1 MTVTKFIK
9 TPKLFQYLDLEVKE
23 ALARHSIRDLYSY
36 AWVGEDTPSDEFV
49 GLAMWGSSGHSPIIY
64 GCQPPSGYSIEDYA
78 LLITA
83 SEDLEA
89 LLDLARLAIG
99 HALWMSDL
107 IKSQS
112 NFFNYD
118 HHFWLNH
125 INSVTLL
132 GMASD
137 RLRDLF
143 LAVYFHTSF
152 EVYKKANKKRAINPG
167 GLESGYFQYPFA
179 DALNA
184 PRLPSTDNIL
194 GELLNLAHSIYLKR
208 ESRNAT
214 VHDVATNAAKFMK
227 NFLATDSPGLMTR
240 TNISHEEMIANA
252 GKVHEGNCAELDEAI
267 KFVTDWYRNLVK
279 ATSMTFEIEHALTK
293 SAAAKDTSLEE

>member
-23 ALARHSIRDLYSY
+23 ALHRHGIRDLYSY
-36 AWVGEDTPSDEFV
+36 AWVAEDTPSDEFV
-49 GLAMWGSSGHSPIIY
+49 GLAMWGSSGHSPVLY
-64 GCQPPSGYSIEDYA
+64 GCQPPSSYSIEDYA
-78 LLITA
+78 RLITA
-83 SEDLEA
+83 SEDIEA

-152 EVYKKANKKRAINPG
+152 EVYKKANKKRVVNPG
-167 GLESGYFQYPFA
+167 NLKPGYFQYPFA

-194 GELLNLAHSIYLKR
+194 GELLNLAHSLYLKR

-227 NFLATDSPGLMTR
+227 NFLATDSPGLITR
-240 TNISHEEMIANA
+240 TNISHEEMIAND
-252 GKVHEGNCAELDEAI
+252 GKVHEDNCSELDEAI
-267 KFVTDWYRNLVK
+267 KFVTDWYRDLVK